1 MSEIYI
7 SNLRN
12 HKKYIHVYS
21 NTYITHKDIYVEL
34 KFKSLQIVKS
44 ASLMNKRPLYPH
56 PWCSLRGF
64 FDERVRVAAAMNTRI
79 KHLKFG
85 NTPEENCE
93 TPRIHD

>member
-12 HKKYIHVYS
+12 HKIYI
-21 NTYITHKDIYVEL
+21 YIYTLIHIEL
-34 KFKSLQIVKS
+34 KFKSLQSVKS
-44 ASLMNKRPLYPH
+44 ASLMNNRPLYPH
-56 PWCSLRGF
+56 PQCSRRGF
-64 FDERVRVAAAMNTRI
+64 FDERVCATAMNTRI

>member
-12 HKKYIHVYS
+12 HKKNIYIHNILKHV
-21 NTYITHKDIYVEL
+21 YVEL
-34 KFKSLQIVKS
+34 KFKSLQTVES

-56 PWCSLRGF
+56 PQCSRRGF
-64 FDERVRVAAAMNTRI
+64 FDERVCTAAMNTRI